1 MNLIE
6 VHVVRLQVV
15 QTAIASLDHLL
26 ILEVIGKDFRCAD
39 PLRSLIRDCLDKH
52 LLRMPIPVYFCRIDG
67 GNTSLHRSLN
77 RANGFS
83 IVNVYPPSFASL
95 PGPHN
100 DWGNLNSSA
109 SQASSLHCCPLTSR
123 CLSPSM
129 KVSIPVFC
137 FSLLLSLTPFSAQA
151 QSTVAGLNQQ
161 LQDSVH
167 RQNWSEAIQVIDQ
180 LIPLAPEQAAQL
192 KQYRSQLKQLQQT
205 GFKGSSSKPASAKKA
220 TSKVGLVPIKRR
232 SGGVAIV
239 DVRFNSR
246 RTFEMLVDSGASR
259 TVITRPMAKALG
271 IGTSD
276 VVGTFGASTANGY
289 AEFPIVYVKAMEVG
303 GLKSYQVPVAVAG
316 PDMDM
321 GLLGQDFLQ
330 KYDFTF
336 RGNQIE
342 FHKR

>member
-1 MNLIE
+1 
-6 VHVVRLQVV
+6 
-15 QTAIASLDHLL
+15 
-26 ILEVIGKDFRCAD
+26 
-39 PLRSLIRDCLDKH
+39 
-52 LLRMPIPVYFCRIDG
+52 
-67 GNTSLHRSLN
+67 
-77 RANGFS
+77 
-83 IVNVYPPSFASL
+83 
-95 PGPHN
+95 
-100 DWGNLNSSA
+100 
-109 SQASSLHCCPLTSR
+109 
-123 CLSPSM
+123 M
-129 KVSIPVFC
+129 KVSIPILC
-137 FSLLLSLTPFSAQA
+137 FSLLLALTPCSAKA
-151 QSTVAGLNQQ
+151 QSSVAGLNQQ
-161 LQDSVH
+161 LQDSVN
-167 RQNWSEAIQVIDQ
+167 RQNWSQAIQVIDQ
-180 LIPLAPEQAAQL
+180 LIPLAPGQAPQL
-192 KQYRSQLKQLQQT
+192 KQYRSQLKQLQKT
-205 GFKGSSSKPASAKKA
+205 GFKGSSPQPASAKKA

-239 DVRFNSR
+239 DVKFNSR
-246 RTFEMLVDSGASR
+246 RSFEMLVDSGASR